1 MVELDNFRC
10 VHCISIFLLTN
21 SPPSLAVTGSTAM
34 KTIGQLFP
42 YSRFFGY
49 LFLGVNYLNHTV
61 VSVLGFFVLWN
72 RHTGSVERLLSSTRI
87 LTSPHP
93 HQQSLFSL
101 GLNFAFVLLR
111 VIILTI
117 RGETLL

>member
-1 MVELDNFRC
+1 
-10 VHCISIFLLTN
+10 
-21 SPPSLAVTGSTAM
+21 M

-49 LFLGVNYLNHTV
+49 LFLGVDYLNYTV
-61 VSVLGFFVLWN
+61 VSVLGFVLWN
-72 RHTGSVERLLSSTRI
+72 HHTGSVERLLSFTRI

-93 HQQSLFSL
+93 HQQLLFSL